1 MLAPVRIVVGLSNPG
16 RRFERSRHNA
26 GYGVVDR
33 LAARWGIA
41 ADRSAHGAHLGGASR
56 IATGDWVLGD
66 PTAEDTATLGS
77 ACDVAALAVET
88 VLDEGP
94 VRAMN
99 RINQREAVH
108 GGSPL

>member
-1 MLAPVRIVVGLSNPG
+1 MLAAVRIVVGPGMPG
-16 RRFERSRHNA
+16 RRFEGSRHNI

-33 LAARWGIA
+33 LAARRGIA
-41 ADRSAHGAHLGGASR
+41 VDQSTHGALLGSVSR

-66 PTAEDTATLGS
+66 PTAGHTATLGS
-77 ACDVAALAVET
+77 ACDVAALAVEI

-94 VRAMN
+94 VRALN
-99 RINQREAVH
+99 RINQREEVH